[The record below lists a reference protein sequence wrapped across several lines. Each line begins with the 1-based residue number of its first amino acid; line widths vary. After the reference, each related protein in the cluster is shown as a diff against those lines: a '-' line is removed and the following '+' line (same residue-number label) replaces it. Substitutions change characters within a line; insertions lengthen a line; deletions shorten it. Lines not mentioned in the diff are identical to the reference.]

1 MATLN
6 EIVYNIALQV
16 EKADDTVLL
25 ERLKFMVGYYRAQ
38 FIRQDQK
45 RNHSIPPQFIQ
56 KLDEVTM
63 SKQPAVD
70 GLTTIDFGCDV
81 WRSAQIPK
89 PVRLYDG
96 STFAYVGTV
105 DGKTPYQETSGVQ
118 ADYAAY
124 GKYNKQYPRYVYKN
138 ERIYVYNASPQSITI
153 KGIFEQPQE
162 LFGFTANLD
171 RTSPLNILP
180 EDREYPISMDMIQR
194 ITQSILSTEMR
205 VENRMNE
212 SDEVQLSE

>member
-16 EKADDTVLL
+16 EKPDDTVLL

-45 RNHSIPPQFIQ
+45 RNHSIPSQFIQ
-56 KLDEVTM
+56 KLQEVQM
-63 SKQPAVD
+63 SNQPAVS
-70 GLTTIDFGCDV
+70 GIGGTDFGCRV
-81 WRSAQIPK
+81 WRSGKIPK

-105 DGKTPYQETSGVQ
+105 DGKTPYQEVNGVQ

-124 GKYNKQYPRYVYKN
+124 GKYNKQYPRYCYKN
-138 ERIYVYNASPQSITI
+138 ERIYVFNASPSAITI

-162 LFGFTANLD
+162 LFEFTADID
-171 RTSPLNILP
+171 RGLPTPDLP
-180 EDREYPISMDMIQR
+180 EEREYPISMDMIQR
-194 ITQSILSTEMR
+194 ITQSILATEMR
-205 VENRMNE
+205 VENRQND

>member
-45 RNHSIPPQFIQ
+45 RNHSIPSQFIQ
-56 KLDEVTM
+56 KLQEVTLT
-63 SKQPAVD
+63 SVTAVD
-70 GLTTIDFGCDV
+70 GVSGDFGCQV
-81 WRSAQIPK
+81 WRSGKIPK

-105 DGKTPYQETSGVQ
+105 DGKTPYQEVNGVQ

-124 GKYNKQYPRYVYKN
+124 GKYNKQYPRYCYKN
-138 ERIYVYNASPQSITI
+138 ERIYVYNARPSAITI

-162 LFGFTANLD
+162 LFQFTADID
-171 RTSPLNILP
+171 RALPNPALP
-180 EDREYPISMDMIQR
+180 EEREYPISMDMIQR
-194 ITQSILSTEMR
+194 ITQSILATEMR
-205 VENRMNE
+205 VENRQNE

>member
-45 RNHSIPPQFIQ
+45 RNHSIPSQFIQ
-56 KLDEVTM
+56 KLDEVSM
-63 SKQPAVD
+63 SAQPSVD
-70 GLTTIDFGCDV
+70 GLGSTEFGCEV
-81 WRSAQIPK
+81 WRSAKIPK

-105 DGKTPYQETSGVQ
+105 DGKTPYQEVNGVQ
-118 ADYAAY
+118 ADYAAH
-124 GKYNKQYPRYVYKN
+124 GKYNKQYPRYCYKN
-138 ERIYVYNASPQSITI
+138 ERIYIYNARPSAITI

-162 LFGFTANLD
+162 LFGFTADID
-171 RTSPLNILP
+171 RALPAPPLP
-180 EDREYPISMDMIQR
+180 EDKEYPISMDMIQR
-194 ITQSILSTEMR
+194 ITQSILATEMR
-205 VENRMNE
+205 VENRQNE

>member
-45 RNHSIPPQFIQ
+45 RNHSIPSQFIQ
-56 KLDEVTM
+56 KLDEVSM
-63 SKQPAVD
+63 FAQAEVD
-70 GLTTIDFGCDV
+70 GELDLDFGCEV
-81 WRSAQIPK
+81 WRSAKIPK

-105 DGKTPYQETSGVQ
+105 DGKTPYQEVNGVQ
-118 ADYAAY
+118 AHYAAH
-124 GKYNKQYPRYVYKN
+124 GKYNKQYPRYCYKN
-138 ERIYVYNASPQSITI
+138 ERIYVYNARPHAITI

-162 LFGFTANLD
+162 LFGNTANID
-171 RTSPLNILP
+171 RNAPVDALP

-194 ITQSILSTEMR
+194 ITQSILATEMR
-205 VENRMNE
+205 VENRQNE

>member
-45 RNHSIPPQFIQ
+45 RNHSIPSQFIQ
-56 KLDEVTM
+56 KLQEVQM
-63 SKQPAVD
+63 SSRPAVD
-70 GLTTIDFGCDV
+70 GIGGTDFGCEV
-81 WRSAQIPK
+81 WRSDKIPK

-105 DGKTPYQETSGVQ
+105 DGKTPYQEVNGVQ

-124 GKYNKQYPRYVYKN
+124 GKYNKQYPRYCYKN
-138 ERIYVYNASPQSITI
+138 ERIYVYNARPSAITI

-162 LFGFTANLD
+162 LFGFTADID
-171 RTSPLNILP
+171 RALPSPPLP
-180 EDREYPISMDMIQR
+180 EDREYPISMDMVQR
-194 ITQSILSTEMR
+194 ITQSILATEMR
-205 VENRMNE
+205 VENRQNE

>member
-45 RNHSIPPQFIQ
+45 RNHSIPSQFIQ
-56 KLDEVTM
+56 KLDEVAM
-63 SKQPAVD
+63 SAQPAVD
-70 GLTTIDFGCDV
+70 GLGTTDFGCEV
-81 WRSAQIPK
+81 WRSAKIPK

-105 DGKTPYQETSGVQ
+105 DGKTPYQEVNGVQ
-118 ADYAAY
+118 ADYAAH
-124 GKYNKQYPRYVYKN
+124 GKYNKQYPRYCYKN
-138 ERIYVYNASPQSITI
+138 ERIYVYNASPVAITI

-162 LFGFTANLD
+162 LFEFTADID
-171 RTSPLNILP
+171 RALPNPPLP
-180 EDREYPISMDMIQR
+180 EDKEYPISMDMIQR
-194 ITQSILSTEMR
+194 ITQSILATEMR
-205 VENRMNE
+205 VENRQNE

>member
-45 RNHSIPPQFIQ
+45 RNHSIPSQFIQ
-56 KLDEVTM
+56 KLNEVTM
-63 SKQPAVD
+63 DARPAVD
-70 GLTTIDFGCDV
+70 GIISDDFGCEV
-81 WRSAQIPK
+81 WRSGTIPK

-105 DGKTPYQETSGVQ
+105 DGKTPYQEVNGVQ
-118 ADYAAY
+118 ADYAAH
-124 GKYNKQYPRYVYKN
+124 GKYNKQYPRYCYKN
-138 ERIYVYNASPQSITI
+138 NRIYVYNARPSAIMI

-162 LFGFTANLD
+162 LFGFTADLD
-171 RTSPLNILP
+171 RTNPQEVLP
-180 EDREYPISMDMIQR
+180 EDREYPISMDMVQR
-194 ITQSILSTEMR
+194 ITQSILATEMR
-205 VENRMNE
+205 VENRQNE

>member
-45 RNHSIPPQFIQ
+45 RNHSIPSQFIQ
-56 KLDEVTM
+56 KLHELEL
-63 SKQPAVD
+63 SAAPEVD
-70 GLTTIDFGCDV
+70 GLPDIDFGCDV
-81 WRSAQIPK
+81 LRSAQIPK

-105 DGKTPYQETSGVQ
+105 DGKTPYQETNGVQ
-118 ADYAAY
+118 AEYASY
-124 GKYNKQYPRYVYKN
+124 GKYNKQYPRYIYKN
-138 ERIYVYNASPQSITI
+138 ERIYVYNASPKAITV
-153 KGIFEQPQE
+153 KGIFEQPEE
-162 LFGFTANLD
+162 LFGLTADID
-171 RTSPLNILP
+171 RSAPILP
-180 EDREYPISMDMIQR
+180 EDREYPISMDMVQR
-194 ITQSILSTEMR
+194 ITQSILATEMR

>member
-16 EKADDTVLL
+16 EKPDDTVLL

-45 RNHSIPPQFIQ
+45 RNHSIPSQFIQ
-56 KLDEVTM
+56 KLDEVSM
-63 SKQPAVD
+63 SAQPAVD
-70 GLTTIDFGCDV
+70 GLSFMEFGCEV
-81 WRSAQIPK
+81 WRSSKIPK

-105 DGKTPYQETSGVQ
+105 DGKTPYQEVNGVQ

-124 GKYNKQYPRYVYKN
+124 GKYNKQYPRFWYKK
-138 ERIYVYNASPQSITI
+138 ELIYVFNTRPAAITI

-162 LFGFTANLD
+162 LFGDTANID
-171 RTSPLNILP
+171 RTSPLDQLP

-194 ITQSILSTEMR
+194 ITQSILATEMR
-205 VENRMNE
+205 VENRQNE

>member
-45 RNHSIPPQFIQ
+45 RNHSIPSQFIQ
-56 KLDEVTM
+56 KLDEVSM
-63 SKQPAVD
+63 SAQPAVE
-70 GLTTIDFGCDV
+70 GLTPTEFGCEV
-81 WRSAQIPK
+81 WRSSKIPK

-105 DGKTPYQETSGVQ
+105 DGKTPYQEVNGVQ
-118 ADYAAY
+118 ADYAAH
-124 GKYNKQYPRYVYKN
+124 GKYNKQYPRYCYKN
-138 ERIYVYNASPQSITI
+138 ERIYVYNARPSAITI

-162 LFGFTANLD
+162 LFGSTANID
-171 RTSPLNILP
+171 RTSPLDQLP

-194 ITQSILSTEMR
+194 ITQSILATEMR
-205 VENRMNE
+205 VENRQNE

>member
-45 RNHSIPPQFIQ
+45 RNHSIPSQFIQ
-56 KLDEVTM
+56 KLQEVQM
-63 SKQPAVD
+63 SSRPAVD
-70 GLTTIDFGCDV
+70 DIGGTDFGCEV
-81 WRSAQIPK
+81 WRSDKIPK

-105 DGKTPYQETSGVQ
+105 DGKTPYQEVNGVQ
-118 ADYAAY
+118 ADYAAH
-124 GKYNKQYPRYVYKN
+124 GKYNKQYPRYCYKN
-138 ERIYVYNASPQSITI
+138 ERIYIYNARPSAITI

-162 LFGFTANLD
+162 LFGFTADID
-171 RTSPLNILP
+171 RALPSPPLP
-180 EDREYPISMDMIQR
+180 EDREYPISMDMVQR
-194 ITQSILSTEMR
+194 ITQSILATEMR
-205 VENRMNE
+205 VENRQNE